1 MSRRVWWVMA
11 VLCAL
16 VVLAPRAMAQR
27 PPDLDPVGAPQQS
40 HVISYDRSSMPGE
53 IVLYARRT
61 PLGYNLD
68 QDLGYGRIHLTCR
81 SETDAKS
88 GKCRTIGDG
97 TTGSRATEIPLRFVE
112 RRSGLWTE
120 INVVGSLQRAY
131 GDQRCYRG
139 YWEDTDRPIHTTFG
153 ATCIDAPAVGTGVD
167 LRIPN
172 GELAKLVAGHWDAE
186 LILDL
191 HVDVNGGVIGTHA
204 FTFDFTITDHNAVS
218 IYFPLFDQVTPHVG
232 LNLQYDPI
240 AQTVGGRTQLDMCL
254 YDGLGSQSQYLGVTV
269 RDSGPRPPGPSGYS
283 VWHTDGGSDATQRV
297 DYTVTLDHNGSA
309 LPMRNGVEQLLHGI
323 DTAKLRLVL
332 LPGMTQPVFCVPTPL
347 TLDTPR
353 VPVSSKRPG
362 YYDGDL
368 KVELRVPTVTP

>member
-1 MSRRVWWVMA
+1 M
-11 VLCAL
+11 
-16 VVLAPRAMAQR
+16 
-27 PPDLDPVGAPQQS
+27 
-40 HVISYDRSSMPGE
+40 
-53 IVLYARRT
+53 
-61 PLGYNLD
+61 
-68 QDLGYGRIHLTCR
+68 
-81 SETDAKS
+81 
-88 GKCRTIGDG
+88 
-97 TTGSRATEIPLRFVE
+97 
-112 RRSGLWTE
+112 
-120 INVVGSLQRAY
+120 
-131 GDQRCYRG
+131 
-139 YWEDTDRPIHTTFG
+139 
-153 ATCIDAPAVGTGVD
+153 
-167 LRIPN
+167 
-172 GELAKLVAGHWDAE
+172 VAGHWRAE
-186 LILDL
+186 LLLDL
-191 HVDVNGGVIGTHA
+191 RVDPKQAAVHTNTVS
-204 FTFDFTITDHNAVS
+204 FDFTITDYNAVS

>member
-1 MSRRVWWVMA
+1 MVNGP
-11 VLCAL
+11 
-16 VVLAPRAMAQR
+16 VLATY
-27 PPDLDPVGAPQQS
+27 S
-40 HVISYDRSSMPGE
+40 F
-53 IVLYARRT
+53 
-61 PLGYNLD
+61 
-68 QDLGYGRIHLTCR
+68 
-81 SETDAKS
+81 K
-88 GKCRTIGDG
+88 
-97 TTGSRATEIPLRFVE
+97 
-112 RRSGLWTE
+112 
-120 INVVGSLQRAY
+120 
-131 GDQRCYRG
+131 
-139 YWEDTDRPIHTTFG
+139 
-153 ATCIDAPAVGTGVD
+153 
-167 LRIPN
+167 
-172 GELAKLVAGHWDAE
+172 
-186 LILDL
+186 
-191 HVDVNGGVIGTHA
+191 
-204 FTFDFTITDHNAVS
+204 FDFTITDYNAVS

-309 LPMRNGVEQLLHGI
+309 LPLRNGVEQLLYGI

-353 VPVSSKRPG
+353 VPVSGKRPG

>member
-1 MSRRVWWVMA
+1 VSRRVWWVMV

-27 PPDLDPVGAPQQS
+27 PPETHPTSEHRDIVMS
-40 HVISYDRSSMPGE
+40 WDRSAIPGDIE
-53 IVLYARRT
+53 LWAPRT
-61 PLGYNLD
+61 VFGYEQQGTLE
-68 QDLGYGRIHLTCR
+68 YGRMFMTCSSNSSSR
-81 SETDAKS
+81 R
-88 GKCRTIGDG
+88 GKCPTSDTLENGV
-97 TTGSRATEIPLRFVE
+97 GSNSSIPLRFTE
-112 RRSGLWTE
+112 SRSGTE
-120 INVVGSLQRAY
+120 VDIEVTAAIRRIDATGACSF
-131 GDQRCYRG
+131 D
-139 YWEDTDRPIHTTFG
+139 YWSGPFRPIWSSVTG
-153 ATCIDAPAVGTGVD
+153 SCGGVDRVGTAVEMKLSSGQ
-167 LRIPN
+167 L
-172 GELAKLVAGHWDAE
+172 EQLVAGHWSAK
-186 LILDL
+186 LDL
-191 HVDVNGGVIGTHA
+191 ALRKPPHQHLADYS
-204 FTFDFTITDHNAVS
+204 FTFDFTITDYNAVS

>member
-27 PPDLDPVGAPQQS
+27 PPETHPTSEHRDIVMS
-40 HVISYDRSSMPGE
+40 WDRSAMPGDIE
-53 IVLYARRT
+53 LWAPRT
-61 PLGYNLD
+61 VLGYETSSTR
-68 QDLGYGRIHLTCR
+68 YGSLHLTCR
-81 SETDAKS
+81 SSTDAAQ
-88 GKCRTIGDG
+88 GRCPTVGNALDTGRGAVTI
-97 TTGSRATEIPLRFVE
+97 RATEK
-112 RRSGLWTE
+112 RSGLVEE
-120 INVVGSLQRAY
+120 IQLLGFLARAMPGRACS
-131 GDQRCYRG
+131 GDFWGQAELPPWSSSSAECG
-139 YWEDTDRPIHTTFG
+139 QEWPI
-153 ATCIDAPAVGTGVD
+153 GTGAH
-167 LRIPN
+167 L
-172 GELAKLVAGHWDAE
+172 ELPGSEIERLVAGTWEAVAF
-186 LILDL
+186 LDL
-191 HVDVNGGVIGTHA
+191 HEAVNGPVLATYS
-204 FTFDFTITDHNAVS
+204 FKFDFTITDYNAVS

-297 DYTVTLDHNGSA
+297 DYTITLDHNGSA

>member
-1 MSRRVWWVMA
+1 MA

-16 VVLAPRAMAQR
+16 VVLAPRAMAQQ
-27 PPDLDPVGAPQQS
+27 PPETHPTSEHRDIVMS
-40 HVISYDRSSMPGE
+40 WDRSALPGDIE
-53 IVLYARRT
+53 LWARAT
-61 PLGYNLD
+61 LLAYEQQGTLN
-68 QDLGYGRIHLTCR
+68 YGRLFMTCASNTS
-81 SETDAKS
+81 SER
-88 GKCRTIGDG
+88 GKCPMLDTHEISLG
-97 TTGSRATEIPLRFVE
+97 TVSSIPLRFTE
-112 RRSGLWTE
+112 SRSGMEIDVEVTAALRRFDATE
-120 INVVGSLQRAY
+120 ACGFGFPPGDSKLIWSSDTGSCA
-131 GDQRCYRG
+131 GTDQ
-139 YWEDTDRPIHTTFG
+139 
-153 ATCIDAPAVGTGVD
+153 VGTAVEMKLNSSQLG
-167 LRIPN
+167 L
-172 GELAKLVAGHWDAE
+172 LVAGSWFARLE
-186 LILDL
+186 LALRKPPHQQLATYSFEFDL
-191 HVDVNGGVIGTHA
+191 
-204 FTFDFTITDHNAVS
+204 TITDYNAVS

-232 LNLQYDPI
+232 LNLQYDPL
-240 AQTVGGRTQLDMCL
+240 AQTVGGRTQLAMCL

-283 VWHTDGGSDATQRV
+283 VWHSEGGSDATQRV

-347 TLDTPR
+347 VLETPR

>member
-1 MSRRVWWVMA
+1 MNRRVWWVMA

-27 PPDLDPVGAPQQS
+27 PPETHPTSEHRDIVMS
-40 HVISYDRSSMPGE
+40 WDRSAMPGE
-53 IVLYARRT
+53 IELWAPRT
-61 PLGYNLD
+61 VMGYSRD
-68 QDLGYGRIHLTCR
+68 QSLQYGRIHLTCE
-81 SETDAKS
+81 SNSTTSTGLCPTS
-88 GKCRTIGDG
+88 GLESLESGPAPILTRM
-97 TTGSRATEIPLRFVE
+97 VE
-112 RRSGLWTE
+112 ERSGLTADLR
-120 INVVGSLQRAY
+120 VMAALSRAI
-131 GDQRCYRG
+131 GERACG
-139 YWEDTDRPIHTTFG
+139 PEFWLGWKRPIWTSRQEECG
-153 ATCIDAPAVGTGVD
+153 GEKAIGTSV
-167 LRIPN
+167 
-172 GELAKLVAGHWDAE
+172 ELLLPESELNQLVAGRWHGK
-186 LILDL
+186 LILNLRTDPAGSVL
-191 HVDVNGGVIGTHA
+191 AVN
-204 FTFDFTITDHNAVS
+204 TFNLAFTITDYNAVS

-232 LNLQYDPI
+232 LNLQYDPL

-283 VWHTDGGSDATQRV
+283 VWHADGGSDATQRV

-309 LPMRNGVEQLLHGI
+309 LPLRNGVEQLLHGI
-323 DTAKLRLVL
+323 DTAKLRPVL

-347 TLDTPR
+347 TLETPR

>member
-1 MSRRVWWVMA
+1 MNRRVWWVMA

-16 VVLAPRAMAQR
+16 VVLAPRAMAQQ
-27 PPDLDPVGAPQQS
+27 PPETHPTSEHRDIVMS
-40 HVISYDRSSMPGE
+40 WDRSAMPGDIE
-53 IVLYARRT
+53 LWAPRT
-61 PLGYNLD
+61 VLGYELPGTLD
-68 QDLGYGRIHLTCR
+68 YGSLYLTCN
-81 SETDAKS
+81 SSSDAATGRCPVNDTLENATNLKS
-88 GKCRTIGDG
+88 V
-97 TTGSRATEIPLRFVE
+97 IPLRFTE
-112 RRSGLWTE
+112 QRSGMTE
-120 INVVGSLQRAY
+120 ELEVTADLRRGDATVDCSL
-131 GDQRCYRG
+131 D
-139 YWEDTDRPIHTTFG
+139 YWDSSTRYIWSSTFTPCFG
-153 ATCIDAPAVGTGVD
+153 KPVGTAVSMEIQRQQ
-167 LRIPN
+167 LER
-172 GELAKLVAGHWDAE
+172 LVAGKWKAQ
-186 LILDL
+186 LALSL
-191 HVDVNGGVIGTHA
+191 HTPSHSGIATYK
-204 FTFDFTITDHNAVS
+204 FDFELAITDYNAVS

-309 LPMRNGVEQLLHGI
+309 IPLRNGVEQLLHGI